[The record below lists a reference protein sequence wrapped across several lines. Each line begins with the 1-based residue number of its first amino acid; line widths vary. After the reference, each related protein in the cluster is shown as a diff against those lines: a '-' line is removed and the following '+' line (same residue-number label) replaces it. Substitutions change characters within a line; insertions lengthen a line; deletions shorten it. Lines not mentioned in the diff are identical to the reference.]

1 MRLKQWT
8 AELPAFRVCARVC
21 LAVALP
27 LVAAGGCM
35 SVTGKDPTL
44 RTPAEIVDD
53 LAIVRQANQRIRAAD
68 QRLTSSHVNVASYHG
83 IVLLTGEVQDEAL
96 RSRAETA
103 LAGLGDVRAVHNE
116 LTVGSPT
123 GFVAR
128 ANDGWLTAKVLSK
141 FTQVKEVDAARIKV
155 VTEDGVVYLMGV
167 LPRSQADAAA
177 EAARTIFGVRKVVKV
192 FDYLSGT

>member
-1 MRLKQWT
+1 MRLKQRT
-8 AELPAFRVCARVC
+8 ADLPRALARASLPAVVL
-21 LAVALP
+21 LA
-27 LVAAGGCM
+27 AASGCM

-53 LAIVRQANQRIRAAD
+53 LAIVRQANQRIRSAD
-68 QRLTSSHVNVASYHG
+68 EGLASGHINVASYHG

-103 LAGLGDVRAVHNE
+103 LDGLRDVRAVHNE

-123 GFVAR
+123 GLVAR

-141 FTQVKEVDAARIKV
+141 FTQAKEVDATRIKV

-167 LPRSQADAAA
+167 LPPQQADAAA
-177 EAARTIFGVRKVVKV
+177 EAARTVYGVRKVVKV